1 MSLLRSMSQAAS
13 TEAVCASCMSRRV
26 VTEEGEEFARALR
39 CPRCASV
46 CSTCGGEGYLF
57 EQDAEGELVSRR
69 CGCAS
74 WDTRARLFNAATV
87 PRRYAA
93 VDLETGTEDVTDSVR
108 QARIACYK
116 MTSGFQPGD
125 RGIGLSGPVGTGK
138 THLMAGV
145 VRVLTL
151 ENAVACRFVEFT
163 HLLSEIR
170 LGYERGH
177 GETEIID
184 GLVDVPV
191 LVIDELGKGLSTEW
205 QISILD
211 ALISRRYNKRV
222 TTLVTTNFPF
232 DVERRPPSSQS
243 KDTFERTSLGDRIG
257 SRMVS
262 RLREMCAFYTLDAPD
277 FRVRKA
283 EEAG

>member
-1 MSLLRSMSQAAS
+1 MSLLRSLGQSAAS
-13 TEAVCASCMSRRV
+13 ASVCPSCMSRRV
-26 VTEEGEEFARALR
+26 VTHEGEEFARASR
-39 CPRCASV
+39 CSACASV
-46 CSTCGGEGYLF
+46 CPTCSGEGYLF
-57 EQDAEGELVSRR
+57 ERDADGELVSQR

-74 WDTRARLFNAATV
+74 WDLRARLFNAATV
-87 PRRYAA
+87 PRRYAG
-93 VDLETGTEDVTDSVR
+93 VDLESGTDDVTDSVR

-116 MTSGFQPGD
+116 LTAGFTPGD
-125 RGIGLSGPVGTGK
+125 RGIALSGPVGTGK

-151 ENAVACRFVEFT
+151 ENAVPCRFVEFT
-163 HLLSEIR
+163 HLLSDIR
-170 LGYERGH
+170 LGYERGR

-184 GLVDVPV
+184 DLVDVPV

-222 TTLVTTNFPF
+222 TTMVTTNFPF
-232 DVERRPPSSQS
+232 DVERRPPSAQAR
-243 KDTFERTSLGDRIG
+243 DAFERTALGDRIG

-262 RLREMCAFYTLDAPD
+262 RLREMCAFHTLDAPD
-277 FRVRKA
+277 YRVRKA
-283 EEAG
+283 QGAT